1 MIFAISLGKQ
11 PHYIMPSYPVVA
23 LLVALLFEEVLK
35 RAGVVPRLVLRIW
48 GVLLGAMA
56 SGLAVLSFLFL
67 TRVLGNSITSPAML
81 FPIAAAAGAVL
92 NLLAA
97 LEWFDAPGFRGNG
110 LSHGRCV
117 RGARSFRRP
126 E

>member
-67 TRVLGNSITSPAML
+67 TRVLGNLDHEPGDVVSDRSGRRRRAQSPGC
-81 FPIAAAAGAVL
+81 IGVV
-92 NLLAA
+92 
-97 LEWFDAPGFRGNG
+97 RRTG
-110 LSHGRCV
+110 LSR
-117 RGARSFRRP
+117 
-126 E
+126 